1 MAVLGIEI
9 QAGIFE
15 IMDIAYPD
23 CAPQKP
29 LPLGENKRGKI
40 ALVSGLNIGDE
51 GHYDLKL
58 ELLKQYL
65 LGELGNAEDKLD
77 GSLISQ
83 LIIAGDSIM
92 PIQNL
97 RAEMDLKNFVTTN
110 NYGSKNISKYNV
122 ESFKKLDEFLTDIL
136 VSLPVAVMPGK
147 NDPAEIC
154 LPQQPLHRSLFQN
167 NSSLLDGNRLTRLT
181 NPQWIDAQTVKILGT
196 SGQNVDDIKKYI
208 VPKRITNLPQL
219 KLWKTISSGK
229 TLSLQ
234 HQILYIATRMKI
246 MIHSFSLMIYHTC
259 ILLVTSNNLT
269 TNSLNT
275 MVLMLD

>member
-1 MAVLGIEI
+1 M
-9 QAGIFE
+9 
-15 IMDIAYPD
+15 
-23 CAPQKP
+23 
-29 LPLGENKRGKI
+29 
-40 ALVSGLNIGDE
+40 
-51 GHYDLKL
+51 

-154 LPQQPLHRSLFQN
+154 LPQQPLHRSLFKT
-167 NSSLLDGNRLTRLT
+167 TRHFSMG
-181 NPQWIDAQTVKILGT
+181 ID
-196 SGQNVDDIKKYI
+196 
-208 VPKRITNLPQL
+208 
-219 KLWKTISSGK
+219 
-229 TLSLQ
+229 
-234 HQILYIATRMKI
+234 
-246 MIHSFSLMIYHTC
+246 
-259 ILLVTSNNLT
+259 
-269 TNSLNT
+269 
-275 MVLMLD
+275 

>member
-1 MAVLGIEI
+1 MHIQIVRHRNLYLLEKTKRENSLSVGIKYR
-9 QAGIFE
+9 GRRSLRFE
-15 IMDIAYPD
+15 IGTFEAVP
-23 CAPQKP
+23 
-29 LPLGENKRGKI
+29 
-40 ALVSGLNIGDE
+40 
-51 GHYDLKL
+51 
-58 ELLKQYL
+58 

-154 LPQQPLHRSLFQN
+154 LPQQPLHRSLFKT
-167 NSSLLDGNRLTRLT
+167 TRHFSMG
-181 NPQWIDAQTVKILGT
+181 ID
-196 SGQNVDDIKKYI
+196 
-208 VPKRITNLPQL
+208 
-219 KLWKTISSGK
+219 
-229 TLSLQ
+229 
-234 HQILYIATRMKI
+234 
-246 MIHSFSLMIYHTC
+246 
-259 ILLVTSNNLT
+259 
-269 TNSLNT
+269 
-275 MVLMLD
+275 